1 MSRVGARPI
10 PVPDGV
16 KWSLSDGGV
25 VEVSGGLGR
34 LSLRIDPS
42 ISLEEVEG
50 QIRVGRASDS
60 RRHKE
65 MHGLHRSLIA
75 NMVEGVSKG
84 FSKQLEIQGV
94 GYRAQM
100 QGGRIEIQ
108 LGFSHPVFLEA
119 PDGLDYV
126 LEGQNRLTVKGI
138 DKELVGRDAARIR
151 ALRPPDPYKG
161 KGIRYVGEEVK
172 TKPGKAAVTAGIG

>member
-10 PVPDGV
+10 PIPDGV
-16 KWSLSDGGV
+16 KWSVDDGGL
-25 VEVSGGLGR
+25 VEVSGSLGQ
-34 LSLRIDPS
+34 LSLRINPS
-42 ISLEEVEG
+42 ITLHEAEG
-50 QIRVGRASDS
+50 EIRVQRASDS

-65 MHGLHRSLIA
+65 MHGLYRSLIA
-75 NMVEGVSKG
+75 NMVAGVSKG

-100 QGGRIEIQ
+100 QGGRIEVQ

-126 LEGQNRLTVKGI
+126 LDSQTRLTVKGI
-138 DKELVGRDAARIR
+138 DKELVGREAARIR

-161 KGIRYVGEEVK
+161 KGIRYVGEDVK

>member
-10 PVPDGV
+10 PIPDGV
-16 KWSLSDGGV
+16 KWSVDDGGL
-25 VEVSGGLGR
+25 VEVSGSLGR
-34 LSLRIDPS
+34 LSLRINPS
-42 ISLEEVEG
+42 ITLHEAEG
-50 QIRVGRASDS
+50 EIRVQRVSDS

-65 MHGLHRSLIA
+65 MHGLYRSLIA

-100 QGGRIEIQ
+100 QGGRIEVQ

-126 LEGQNRLTVKGI
+126 LDGQTRLTVKGI
-138 DKELVGRDAARIR
+138 DKELVGREAARIR

-161 KGIRYVGEEVK
+161 KGIRYVGEDVK